1 MSDVLIRVEHLKK
14 QYPNVTPLEDIT
26 TDINKGDVISIIGP
40 SGTGKSTFLRCLNL
54 LETPTSGTITV
65 SGTVITDKKCDVSK
79 VRQKMGMVFQSFNLF
94 SNLSIIENIMAAP
107 VKLLGL
113 SRQDAYNEGMTLL
126 KRVGLEEKALNLP
139 EELSGGQKQRVAI
152 ARAIAMKPDIIL
164 FDEPTSAL
172 DPTMIGEVLAVIKAL
187 ADEGMTMMIVTHEM
201 QFAKAVSN
209 RVFYMDDGGIYE
221 EGTPEKIFETPQR
234 EKTRRFVTLHN
245 R

>member
-14 QYPNVTPLEDIT
+14 QYPNVTPIEDIT

>member
-14 QYPNVTPLEDIT
+14 QYPNVTPIEDIT

-187 ADEGMTMMIVTHEM
+187 ADEGMTMMIVTHEL

>member
-14 QYPNVTPLEDIT
+14 QYPNVTPIEDIT

-152 ARAIAMKPDIIL
+152 ARAIAMKPDIML

-187 ADEGMTMMIVTHEM
+187 ADEGMTMMIVTHEL

-221 EGTPEKIFETPQR
+221 EGTPEKIFETPLR

>member
-14 QYPNVTPLEDIT
+14 QYPNVTPIEDIT

-139 EELSGGQKQRVAI
+139 EELSGGQKQRVDI

-187 ADEGMTMMIVTHEM
+187 ADEGMTMMIVTHEL